1 MARGWES
8 KSVEA
13 QQDEA
18 SRDQVRKPNLTP
30 EQRATADRRATLEL
44 TRARAVADLGRA
56 TAPHH
61 KRMLEAALEALDS
74 QLAGLDGPS

>member
-18 SRDQVRKPNLTP
+18 SRDRVSKPQLTP
-30 EQRATADRRATLEL
+30 EQRTIAERRATLEL
-44 TRARAVADLGRA
+44 TRARTAADLNRA
-56 TAPHH
+56 TASHH
-61 KRMLEAALEALDS
+61 RRMLEQAIATIDE
-74 QLAGLDGPS
+74 QLAQPST

>member
-18 SRDQVRKPNLTP
+18 SRDRVRKRQLSPA
-30 EQRATADRRATLEL
+30 EQAAAERRATLEL
-44 TRARAVADLGRA
+44 TRARTAADLARA

-61 KRMLEAALEALDS
+61 RLMLERALAAIDEQLENL
-74 QLAGLDGPS
+74 PS